1 MRVKNLLLVAGTAFV
16 ALGTIEMPSVHAAPI
31 PITNPSFEQPSLPKG
46 SFTIENITGW
56 SVINT
61 GNPGVFNPSSTS
73 FDSVPDGNQT
83 MYSNSA
89 TVFQQLPATL
99 APNTT
104 YTLRLQVGRRRD
116 FTNFPGFT
124 VELRAGN
131 TVLASANQTMV
142 PLPEPGKFVPLTLTY
157 TTPSSVPQGQN
168 LEIRLKSAGPQTNF
182 DNVTLDAVSS
192 NQSLNVYKIDVESI
206 YVERDQ
212 RTGTINFEGLLE
224 LRGRFSAN
232 NVTAPEYPTSS
243 SFISLAQGQT
253 ANLNYNIA
261 NITSSGPLPV
271 TVPIEAKLL
280 ELEPGGGQGGT
291 DQGILTDNI
300 VLDGSPVVRKTLR
313 LTISGDNWKE
323 RSATVLVTFKATK
336 Q

>member
-1 MRVKNLLLVAGTAFV
+1 MRVT
-16 ALGTIEMPSVHAAPI
+16 
-31 PITNPSFEQPSLPKG
+31 
-46 SFTIENITGW
+46 
-56 SVINT
+56 
-61 GNPGVFNPSSTS
+61 TS
-73 FDSVPDGNQT
+73 FI
-83 MYSNSA
+83 
-89 TVFQQLPATL
+89 PAAIAGL
-99 APNTT
+99 GLLTT
-104 YTLRLQVGRRRD
+104 
-116 FTNFPGFT
+116 
-124 VELRAGN
+124 
-131 TVLASANQTMV
+131 
-142 PLPEPGKFVPLTLTY
+142 PLTI
-157 TTPSSVPQGQN
+157 PQPAQ
-168 LEIRLKSAGPQTNF
+168 AQ
-182 DNVTLDAVSS
+182 A
-192 NQSLNVYKIDVESI
+192 LNVYRIDVESI

-212 RTGTINFEGLLE
+212 RTKRVNFEGLLE

-300 VLDGSPVVRKTLR
+300 VLDGSPVVTKTLR